1 MGIFYRAVDK
11 YGNTIDFYLS
21 RTRNANAAKLFLG
34 KALKSIPEWS
44 STIQGIYSKIIQ

>member
-11 YGNTIDFYLS
+11 HGNTIDFYLS

-34 KALKSIPEWS
+34 KALKSITE
-44 STIQGIYSKIIQ
+44 

>member
-34 KALKSIPEWS
+34 KALKSIELLS
-44 STIQGIYSKIIQ
+44 NVVYEEN